1 MKAVLSLL
9 SVNAFDV
16 GSSNKRL
23 DTKLKVQFLQF
34 LHCSADILVILCVFL
49 DAVKSQ
55 APILAPSKKL
65 GEQMATIML
74 NGPENWPGV
83 FFQNVIFVSVLLRG
97 VPSFL
102 RQKEL

>member
-34 LHCSADILVILCVFL
+34 LHCSADILVICVCFL

-55 APILAPSKKL
+55 APSKKL

-83 FFQNVIFVSVLLRG
+83 FFQNVIFVSVLLQG

-102 RQKEL
+102 CQKEL

>member
-9 SVNAFDV
+9 SVSAFDV

-23 DTKLKVQFLQF
+23 DTKLKVQFL
-34 LHCSADILVILCVFL
+34 HCSADILVICVCFL

-55 APILAPSKKL
+55 ALSKKL

-74 NGPENWPGV
+74 NGPKIGRV
-83 FFQNVIFVSVLLRG
+83 YFS
-97 VPSFL
+97 
-102 RQKEL
+102 KT

>member
-9 SVNAFDV
+9 SVSAFDV

-74 NGPENWPGV
+74 NGPKIGRV
-83 FFQNVIFVSVLLRG
+83 YFS
-97 VPSFL
+97 
-102 RQKEL
+102 KT